1 MMNILGLN
9 LFKSKELRFASRS
22 PSWSKIRK
30 EYLKKYPCCAA
41 CGRSKKVE
49 VHHIKPVHTHPEKEL
64 DLDNLITLCDS
75 PCHIVFGH
83 FMDYK
88 SWNPKVIE
96 DCMVYYN
103 KYNNRPYKD
112 F

>member
-1 MMNILGLN
+1 MNILGFNFL
-9 LFKSKELRFASRS
+9 KPKEIRFSVRS
-22 PSWSKIRK
+22 SGWSKLRK
-30 EYLKKYPCCAA
+30 NHLIKNPHCAA
-41 CGRSKKVE
+41 CGKSTKVE
-49 VHHIKPVHTHPEKEL
+49 VHHIQPVHLNPDKEL
-64 DLDNLITLCDS
+64 DLNNLITLCDS
-75 PCHIVFGH
+75 PCHLVFGH

-88 SWNPKVIE
+88 SWNPNVIE